1 MGLGR
6 GKPEGRRKAIETV
19 EEEEW
24 GEGCGEKKREKEP
37 KRKRGRMPIK
47 QARTQEERAR
57 VPVKS
62 QGGDTHGY
70 NEGARSL
77 SRRHP

>member
-1 MGLGR
+1 
-6 GKPEGRRKAIETV
+6 
-19 EEEEW
+19 
-24 GEGCGEKKREKEP
+24 
-37 KRKRGRMPIK
+37 MPIK